1 MRHKLTTLF
10 VAIIIFIATTFPVA
24 AHIQHAISCVA
35 SNNSV
40 HTPKHICSFDTIPNY
55 VIPYNVP
62 LVDKAPVTAVDAKLS
77 QLLVPVKHYCLHTHD
92 LAAVDRALKP
102 YMLYAKEH
110 NRIEHFYTGVSLRT
124 TFLVNSSANYAAAID
139 YQTKMLDYAKKHN
152 HLYGIMTGLVSLG
165 NMHRSCFQLVQA
177 IDAYKQALELNK
189 KYPSRFHDIGIDYKR
204 IAECYFI
211 AINFEKT
218 LEMANLGLALSK
230 SEVSIGGLQC
240 IKALALFMLDRDAE
254 FIKAYNAYKSH
265 TNVALGVLPH
275 MANCV
280 EVMKKIY
287 DADYAAVN
295 KMLTHENI
303 GGYITYIDVAY
314 NKRLKN
320 YPRVLDA
327 MRRYN
332 ILVYG
337 ESNGAFAPGFM
348 QMGSAVTNNLAEL
361 DRRRAANENS
371 RLELTRINL
380 ELTKTQLELYLSRD
394 SQLIANTAAK
404 SQRLTYNNQRL
415 LACQL
420 SDSLATQRLLRIAS
434 QQKADA
440 DRLRFYMS
448 LGAISLVL
456 CFFILYLIRNTRI
469 TQQLKRTNIS
479 LHHIHNRLVV
489 ATAEAMEANRKKTE
503 FMQNMSHE
511 IRTPLNAIVG
521 FSQVLVDGN
530 DSLSYEEYR
539 NMTNIMSKNT
549 EVLNSLVNEILDLT
563 SIESD
568 KYIFKKTDVTI
579 NEMCHHALSAA
590 SHLKP
595 KGVSLLFETTLP
607 DSFSISTDADRVCQ
621 IIYNMLTNA
630 LKNTSEGSVVLACS
644 VDRCSKMLVFTVTDT
659 GIGVPVDK
667 QQFIFER
674 FSKLDEF
681 KQGVGLGL
689 DICRIIAQKL
699 GGTIYIDPKYTAG
712 ARFVFS
718 LPIAR
723 HA

>member
-1 MRHKLTTLF
+1 M
-10 VAIIIFIATTFPVA
+10 
-24 AHIQHAISCVA
+24 
-35 SNNSV
+35 
-40 HTPKHICSFDTIPNY
+40 
-55 VIPYNVP
+55 
-62 LVDKAPVTAVDAKLS
+62 
-77 QLLVPVKHYCLHTHD
+77 
-92 LAAVDRALKP
+92 
-102 YMLYAKEH
+102 
-110 NRIEHFYTGVSLRT
+110 
-124 TFLVNSSANYAAAID
+124 
-139 YQTKMLDYAKKHN
+139 QT
-152 HLYGIMTGLVSLG
+152 
-165 NMHRSCFQLVQA
+165 

-314 NKRLKN
+314 NKRIKN

-332 ILVYG
+332 ILAYG

-394 SQLIANTAAK
+394 SQLIANTAAE

-415 LACQL
+415 LARQL
-420 SDSLATQRLLRIAS
+420 SDSLATQRLLRKAS
-434 QQKADA
+434 LEKAES
-440 DRLRFYMS
+440 DRIRFVMS
-448 LGAISLVL
+448 LGAILVVMAF
-456 CFFILYLIRNTRI
+456 CIMYIIRNNRI
-469 TQQLKRTNIS
+469 AKQLKRTNINLHRTHHS
-479 LHHIHNRLVV
+479 LSI

-568 KYIFKKTDVTI
+568 KYMFKKTDVTI

-621 IIYNMLTNA
+621 VIYNMLTNA

-659 GIGVPVDK
+659 GIGVPIDK

-699 GGTIYIDPKYTAG
+699 GGTIDIDPKYTHG

-718 LPIAR
+718 LPLVR

>member
-35 SNNSV
+35 SNNFV

-110 NRIEHFYTGVSLRT
+110 NRIEHFYTEVSLRT

-177 IDAYKQALELNK
+177 I
-189 KYPSRFHDIGIDYKR
+189 
-204 IAECYFI
+204 
-211 AINFEKT
+211 
-218 LEMANLGLALSK
+218 
-230 SEVSIGGLQC
+230 
-240 IKALALFMLDRDAE
+240 
-254 FIKAYNAYKSH
+254 NAYKSY
-265 TNVALGVLPH
+265 TNVALGVSPH

-287 DADYAAVN
+287 DADYAAVD

-332 ILVYG
+332 ILAYG

-348 QMGSAVTNNLAEL
+348 QMGSVVTNNLAEL

-394 SQLIANTAAK
+394 SQLIANTAAE

-415 LACQL
+415 LARQL
-420 SDSLATQRLLRIAS
+420 SDSLATQRLLRKAS
-434 QQKADA
+434 LEKAES
-440 DRLRFYMS
+440 DRIRFVMS
-448 LGAISLVL
+448 LGAILVVMAF
-456 CFFILYLIRNTRI
+456 CIMYIIRNNRI
-469 TQQLKRTNIS
+469 AKQLKRTNINLHRTHHS
-479 LHHIHNRLVV
+479 LSI
-489 ATAEAMEANRKKTE
+489 ATAEAMEADRNKTE

-521 FSQVLVDGN
+521 FTQVLVGD
-530 DSLSYEEYR
+530 DTPLSTEER
-539 NMTNIMSKNT
+539 LNMTKIVSSNT
-549 EVLNSLVNEILDLT
+549 EVLNNLVNEILDLT
-563 SIESD
+563 SIETD
-568 KYIFKKTDVTI
+568 KYVFKKDNVSI
-579 NEMCHHALSAA
+579 NSICHRALSAA

-595 KGVSLLFETTLP
+595 KDVSLLFEEQLP
-607 DSFSISTDADRVCQ
+607 NSFCLATDADRVSQ
-621 IIYNMLTNA
+621 VLYNLLTNA
-630 LKNTSEGSVVLACS
+630 LKNTTQGSVVLDCTA
-644 VDRCSKMLVFTVTDT
+644 DGNSKKLTLSVTDT
-659 GIGVPVDK
+659 GIGVPKDK
-667 QQFIFER
+667 QKYIFER
-674 FSKLDEF
+674 FSKLDTF

-699 GGTIYIDPKYTAG
+699 GGTIDIDPTYTNG
-712 ARFVFS
+712 ARFVFT
-718 LPIAR
+718 LPLVSCS
-723 HA
+723 

>member
-62 LVDKAPVTAVDAKLS
+62 LVDKAPVTTVDAKLS

-361 DRRRAANENS
+361 DRRRAANANS

-456 CFFILYLIRNTRI
+456 CFFILDLIRNTRI

-568 KYIFKKTDVTI
+568 IFKKTDVTI

-621 IIYNMLTNA
+621 VIYNMLTNA

>member
-10 VAIIIFIATTFPVA
+10 VAIMIFIATTSSVA
-24 AHIQHAISCVA
+24 ARTMHTISCVA
-35 SNNSV
+35 SNNYV
-40 HTPKHICSFDTIPNY
+40 HTPNHTYSLDSIPSY

-62 LVDKAPVTAVDAKLS
+62 IVDEFPVTAVDAKLS
-77 QLLVPVKHYCLHTHD
+77 QLLVPVKHYCLHSHD

-110 NRIEHFYTGVSLRT
+110 DRIEHFYTGVSLRT
-124 TFLVNSSANYAAAID
+124 TFLVNSSANYALAIE

-152 HLYGIMTGLVSLG
+152 HLYGIIIGLVSLG

-189 KYPSRFHDIGIDYKR
+189 KYPSRIHDIGIDYKR

-211 AINFEKT
+211 ASNFEKA
-218 LEMANLGLALSK
+218 LEMVNLGLAMSK
-230 SEVSIGGLQC
+230 SEVSICGLLC
-240 IKALALFMLDRDAE
+240 IKALTLFMLDRDAE
-254 FIKAYNAYKSH
+254 FIEIYNAYKSH
-265 TNVALGVLPH
+265 TNVRPDVLPH
-275 MANCV
+275 MANSV

-287 DADYAAVN
+287 DADYAAVD
-295 KMLTHENI
+295 KMLTSQDL
-303 GGYITYIDVAY
+303 GGYITYINRAY
-314 NKRLKN
+314 NMRRKN
-320 YPRVLDA
+320 FPRVLDA
-327 MRRYN
+327 MRQYN
-332 ILVYG
+332 ILACG
-337 ESNGAFAPGFM
+337 ESYGILAPGFM
-348 QMGSAVTNNLAEL
+348 QMGSVVTNNLAEL

-394 SQLIANTAAK
+394 SQLIANTAAE
-404 SQRLTYNNQRL
+404 SQRLMYNNQRL
-415 LACQL
+415 LARQL

-440 DRLRFYMS
+440 VRLRFFMS
-448 LGAISLVL
+448 LGAISVVL
-456 CFFILYLIRNTRI
+456 CFFILYLIRNNRI
-469 TQQLKRTNIS
+469 TQQLKHTNIS

-511 IRTPLNAIVG
+511 IRTPLNAIAG

-530 DSLSYEEYR
+530 DSLSYEEYH

-607 DSFSISTDADRVCQ
+607 DSFSIPTDADRVCQ
-621 IIYNMLTNA
+621 VIYNMLTNA

-659 GIGVPVDK
+659 GIGVPIDK

-689 DICRIIAQKL
+689 YICRIIAQKL
-699 GGTIYIDPKYTAG
+699 GGTIDIDPKYTAG
-712 ARFVFS
+712 ARFVFT
-718 LPIAR
+718 LPLAR

>member
-35 SNNSV
+35 SNNFV

-110 NRIEHFYTGVSLRT
+110 NRIEHFYTEVSLLT

-254 FIKAYNAYKSH
+254 FIKAYNAYKSY
-265 TNVALGVLPH
+265 TNVALGVSPH

-287 DADYAAVN
+287 DADYAAVD

-332 ILVYG
+332 ILAYG

-348 QMGSAVTNNLAEL
+348 QMGSVVTNNLAEL

-394 SQLIANTAAK
+394 SQLIANTAAE

-415 LACQL
+415 LARQL
-420 SDSLATQRLLRIAS
+420 SDSLATQRLLRKAS
-434 QQKADA
+434 LEKAES
-440 DRLRFYMS
+440 DRIRFVMS
-448 LGAISLVL
+448 LGAILVVMAF
-456 CFFILYLIRNTRI
+456 CIMYIIRNNRI
-469 TQQLKRTNIS
+469 AKQLKRTNINLHRTHHS
-479 LHHIHNRLVV
+479 LSI
-489 ATAEAMEANRKKTE
+489 ATAEAMEADRNKTE

-521 FSQVLVDGN
+521 FTQVLVGD
-530 DSLSYEEYR
+530 DTPLSTEER
-539 NMTNIMSKNT
+539 LNMTKIVSSNT
-549 EVLNSLVNEILDLT
+549 EVLNNLVNEILDLT
-563 SIESD
+563 SIETD
-568 KYIFKKTDVTI
+568 KYVFKKDNVSI
-579 NEMCHHALSAA
+579 NSICHRALSAA

-595 KGVSLLFETTLP
+595 KDVSLLFEEQLP
-607 DSFSISTDADRVCQ
+607 NSFCLATDADRVSQ
-621 IIYNMLTNA
+621 VLYNLLTNA
-630 LKNTSEGSVVLACS
+630 LKNTTQGSVVLDCTA
-644 VDRCSKMLVFTVTDT
+644 DGNSKKLTLSVTDT
-659 GIGVPVDK
+659 GIGVPKDK
-667 QQFIFER
+667 QKYIFER
-674 FSKLDEF
+674 FSKLDTF

-699 GGTIYIDPKYTAG
+699 GGTIDIDPTYTNG
-712 ARFVFS
+712 ARFVFT
-718 LPIAR
+718 LPLVSCS
-723 HA
+723 